1 MSSVSLLHYLLPHI
15 VRAARSET
23 GGSAT
28 RPPIRILLAD
38 EKSLFREAVRAV
50 LGSEDDLEVVA
61 EARDGLSAVAEA
73 ERHRPDVAI
82 LDAHLPNCD
91 GVRATGLIAERVP
104 DCRVLVV
111 NGDTDERALAGLIEA
126 GAMGFVTK
134 EGPLEDLIDAVRGV
148 SRDEMRIP
156 SDRLKPLIRS
166 LIARRREQDEAF
178 RLASTLTR
186 RERQVLTLLAEGAQ
200 NDVIA
205 PRLIISPQ
213 TARTHVQNLLS
224 KLGVHSRLEAAAYV
238 TRTRILDELAM
249 VEP

>member
-1 MSSVSLLHYLLPHI
+1 VGGP
-15 VRAARSET
+15 AA
-23 GGSAT
+23 

-91 GVRATGLIAERVP
+91 GVRATALIAERAP

-111 NGDTDERALAGLIEA
+111 NGDTDVVTLTGLIEA

-148 SRDEMRIP
+148 CRDEMRIP

-166 LIARRREQDEAF
+166 LIVRRREQDEAF

-186 RERQVLTLLAEGAQ
+186 RERQVLALLAEGAQ

-205 PRLIISPQ
+205 QRLIISPQ

-238 TRTRILDELAM
+238 TRTRILDELVA
-249 VEP
+249 VES